1 MQKFRSS
8 LQHFEFH
15 LLLLFAGLILLT
27 RPRLLMPNTET
38 PGTVLFSFYVPWA
51 ILIFL
56 LALVSTSYTTS
67 TSEEDDD
74 SSTEED

>member
-15 LLLLFAGLILLT
+15 LLLLIAGLIVLT
-27 RPRLLMPNTET
+27 RPRLLMSNTET

-51 ILIFL
+51 IIIFIL
-56 LALVSTSYTTS
+56 VLVSMSYATP

-74 SSTEED
+74 SSTKED